1 MAATAK
7 PPSGDG
13 PLTGAPVP
21 DSRRAWTVVVLLVL
35 FMMINFMDKAV
46 LGLAGDHIREDLGLT
61 DTEFGS
67 IGSVFF
73 LLFSVSGVAVGFLAD
88 RVPAKWLLIGLVA
101 VWSASQLAVAL
112 PAAGLLTLMIT
123 RVTLGAAEGPAFA
136 MANHTAFSWFPD
148 RERALPSMLL
158 ATGGAF
164 GVALGA
170 PVLAVLITSAGWR
183 SAFLATGLL
192 GVLWVVLWLA
202 KGGEGGHSPRS
213 AAAEDGPR
221 VPYRRLFTSG
231 TILGGLAAGFA
242 AYWAMAVAITW
253 LPQYLQRVHGIEL
266 ETASLIAAGTQVVGI
281 AVMLSIGYASTRM
294 MRAGRSSH
302 AALGLLGG
310 GAVVLSG
317 LAMPLVTRSGGGA
330 VFILVLVVAYTFG
343 NSFLAL
349 LQAAAAELAPVR
361 QRGAVLGTVTALA
374 SLAGAL
380 GPVLTGAIVD
390 AAGTAEAGFR
400 NAFDLGAALMI
411 VGGLLAA
418 AFVRPARDRA
428 ALGTARPQEPAPA
441 H

>member
-1 MAATAK
+1 MASTAK
-7 PPSGDG
+7 PPQ
-13 PLTGAPVP
+13 P
-21 DSRRAWTVVVLLVL
+21 DASRSRRAWTVVVLLVL

-46 LGLAGDHIREDLGLT
+46 LGLAGDHIRAELRLT

-88 RVPAKWLLIGLVA
+88 RLPVRWLLVGLVA

-112 PAAGLLTLMIT
+112 PAAGLLTLMVT
-123 RVTLGAAEGPAFA
+123 RVTLGMAEGPALA

-148 RERALPSMLL
+148 RERALPSTLL

-170 PVLAVLITSAGWR
+170 PALAALITSAGWR
-183 SAFLATGLL
+183 SAFLVTGLL
-192 GVLWVVLWLA
+192 GVLWVALWLA
-202 KGGEGGHSPRS
+202 KGGEGGYSARG
-213 AAAEDGPR
+213 AAADGPR
-221 VPYRRLFTSG
+221 FPFLRMITCG
-231 TILGGLAAGFA
+231 TVLGGLAAGFA
-242 AYWAMAVAITW
+242 AYWSMAVAVTW
-253 LPQYLQRVHGIEL
+253 LPQYLQRVHGMEL
-266 ETASLIAAGTQVVGI
+266 ERASLVTAATQVVGI
-281 AVMLSIGYASTRM
+281 VVMLSIGYASTRM
-294 MRAGRSSH
+294 TRAGRSSR
-302 AALGLLGG
+302 AALGYLGG
-310 GAVVLSG
+310 AAVVLSG
-317 LAMPLVTRSGGGA
+317 AAMLLVTRSGGGA
-330 VFILVLVVAYTFG
+330 AFVAVLMVAYTFG
-343 NSFLAL
+343 NAFFGLM
-349 LQAAAAELAPVR
+349 QAAAAELAPVR

-400 NAFDLGAALMI
+400 HAFDLGAALMI

-428 ALGTARPQEPAPA
+428 ALDAARPAGGGSRALTKGQI
-441 H
+441 